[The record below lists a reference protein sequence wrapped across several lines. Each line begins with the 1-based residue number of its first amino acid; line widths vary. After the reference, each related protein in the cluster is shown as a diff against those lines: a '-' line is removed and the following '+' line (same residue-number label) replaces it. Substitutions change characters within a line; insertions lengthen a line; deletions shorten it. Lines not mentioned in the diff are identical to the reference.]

1 MLLKFHGHC
10 KYPSSHIPLLFSCP
24 EATAVYSHNWE
35 QRFLAPMQ
43 SSTHPEKYF
52 LTINKK
58 KSCFSSSNFH
68 NLNMACIYIICQE
81 QEDIIEI
88 DFIFLVRWGTIQK
101 KIKTHTTHV
110 RADLLNA
117 NSSDLAHFSMKILV
131 LFFHIF
137 KENVPMIK

>member
-1 MLLKFHGHC
+1 
-10 KYPSSHIPLLFSCP
+10 
-24 EATAVYSHNWE
+24 
-35 QRFLAPMQ
+35 
-43 SSTHPEKYF
+43 
-52 LTINKK
+52 
-58 KSCFSSSNFH
+58 
-68 NLNMACIYIICQE
+68 MACIYIIRQE